1 MDIPTLVTTAA
12 GFVTVIVSLAGLII
26 HFERRTSDRFDQVDK
41 RFDQVE
47 KRFDKIDERFEKV
60 DERFDRIEADVV
72 ELKVAVARIEGTPP
86 TLLRARG

>member
-1 MDIPTLVTTAA
+1 MDIPTLVTTVV
-12 GFVTVIVSLAGLII
+12 GFVIVSLAGLII
-26 HFERRTSDRFDQVDK
+26 YFERRTNDRFDALERSLNA
-41 RFDQVE
+41 RFD
-47 KRFDKIDERFEKV
+47 KV